1 MQRFVKKLTKLFDW
15 EWVYTFQ
22 MDWTQQQRRKQLLS
36 CGIMVTYLKKLLI
49 WILIIFFFKV
59 ALVLKK
65 EILRIK
71 D

>member
-36 CGIMVTYLKKLLI
+36 CGIMVTYFKKLLI
-49 WILIIFFFKV
+49 WILIFFFFKV

>member
-36 CGIMVTYLKKLLI
+36 CGIMVTYFKKL
-49 WILIIFFFKV
+49 LIIFFFKV

>member
-22 MDWTQQQRRKQLLS
+22 MDWTQQQRRNQLLS
-36 CGIMVTYLKKLLI
+36 CGIMVTYFKKLLI

>member
-36 CGIMVTYLKKLLI
+36 CGIMVTYFKKLLI
-49 WILIIFFFKV
+49 WILIFFF
-59 ALVLKK
+59 LK
-65 EILRIK
+65 
-71 D
+71 